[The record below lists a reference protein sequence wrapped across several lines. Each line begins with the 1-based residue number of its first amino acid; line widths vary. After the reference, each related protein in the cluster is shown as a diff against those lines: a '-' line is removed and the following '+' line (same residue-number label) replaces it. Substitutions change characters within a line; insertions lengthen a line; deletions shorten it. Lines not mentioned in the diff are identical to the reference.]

1 MTVRT
6 HKKEE
11 EKGMKMSKTCSSIV
25 VTAVAMMLVAPTGNA
40 ADVTVGAGLNSA
52 YVWRGVTVNEDLVVQ
67 PSIDVA
73 HPNGWGANV
82 WGNWD
87 VGDNN
92 NQIDNDREFSEVD
105 VTLSYNVQQVEQA
118 NLTIGNITYAF
129 PSPQDADT
137 RETNEIFLKLDKG
150 RALGEGEI
158 TGSFGVYYDWDQ
170 VDDYYGDVGVTYSH
184 PASDQ
189 LSVDLSAQVGFAGS
203 DFAGHYGKGTSS
215 GLFNWNATI
224 ALNYAVNESVAVSG
238 FIAHTDSADSSVLG
252 SQKTEVDVYGGV
264 SANYAF

>member
-1 MTVRT
+1 MVCMAVRT

-11 EKGMKMSKTCSSIV
+11 EKGMKMTKTYSSIV

-40 ADVTVGAGLNSA
+40 ADVTVGADLNSA
-52 YVWRGVTVNEDLVVQ
+52 YVWRGTTINEDPVVQ

-73 HPNGWGANV
+73 HPNGWGVNV

-87 VGDNN
+87 AGDND
-92 NQIDNDREFSEVD
+92 NQLDNDREFSEVD

-118 NLTIGNITYAF
+118 NLTIGNLTYLF
-129 PSPQDADT
+129 PKSTD
-137 RETNEIFLKLDKG
+137 RETNELFLKLDKG
-150 RALGEGEI
+150 RELGAGQI
-158 TGSFGVYYDWDQ
+158 TGAVGFYYDWDQ

-189 LSVDLSAQVGFAGS
+189 LSVDLSALVGFSGS
-203 DFAGHYGKGTSS
+203 DFAEFHAVGTGS
-215 GLFNWNATI
+215 GLFNWNTSL
-224 ALNYAVNESVAVSG
+224 ALNYTVNESVDVGG
-238 FIAHTDSADSSVLG
+238 FIAYTDSADSGALV
-252 SQKTEVDVYGGV
+252 SQPVDVYGGV

>member
-1 MTVRT
+1 
-6 HKKEE
+6 
-11 EKGMKMSKTCSSIV
+11 MKMSKTCSSIV

-40 ADVTVGAGLNSA
+40 ADVTVGADLNSA
-52 YVWRGVTVNEDLVVQ
+52 YVWRGVTVNEDLVIQ

-73 HPNGWGANV
+73 HPNGWDVEV
-82 WGNWD
+82 WGNLD
-87 VGDNN
+87 IGDNN

-105 VTLSYNVQQVEQA
+105 VTLSYKVRQVEQA
-118 NLTIGNITYAF
+118 NLTIGNITYVF
-129 PSPQDADT
+129 PKSDS

-150 RALGEGEI
+150 SALGAGEI

>member
-1 MTVRT
+1 
-6 HKKEE
+6 
-11 EKGMKMSKTCSSIV
+11 MKMTKTYSSIV

-40 ADVTVGAGLNSA
+40 ADVTVGADLNSA
-52 YVWRGVTVNEDLVVQ
+52 YVWRGITVNEDLVVQ

-73 HPNGWGANV
+73 HPNGWGINV

-92 NQIDNDREFSEVD
+92 GNIDNDREFSEVD

-118 NLTIGNITYAF
+118 NLTIGNITYVY
-129 PSPQDADT
+129 PNPRHENV
-137 RETNEIFLKLDKG
+137 RETNEIFLQLDKG

-158 TGSFGVYYDWDQ
+158 TGAFGFYYDWQ
-170 VDDYYGDVGVTYSH
+170 EVDDYYGDVEVTYSH

-189 LSVDLSAQVGFAGS
+189 LSVDLSALVGFI
-203 DFAGHYGKGTSS
+203 SS
-215 GLFNWNATI
+215 GLFNWNTSL
-224 ALNYAVNESVAVSG
+224 ALNYTVNESVAVSG
-238 FIAHTDSADSSVLG
+238 FIAYTDSADTSELPR
-252 SQKTEVDVYGGV
+252 QEVDVYGGV

>member
-1 MTVRT
+1 
-6 HKKEE
+6 
-11 EKGMKMSKTCSSIV
+11 MKMSKTCSSIV

-40 ADVTVGAGLNSA
+40 ADVTVGADLNSA

-73 HPNGWGANV
+73 HPNGWDVNV
-82 WGNWD
+82 WGNFD
-87 VGDNN
+87 IGDNN
-92 NQIDNDREFSEVD
+92 NTIANDREFSEVD
-105 VTLSYNVQQVEQA
+105 LTLSYNVQQVEQA
-118 NLTIGNITYAF
+118 NLTIGNITYVF
-129 PSPQDADT
+129 PKSDG
-137 RETNEIFLKLDKG
+137 RETNEIFLQLDKG

-158 TGSFGVYYDWDQ
+158 TGSFGFYYDWDQ

-203 DFAGHYGKGTSS
+203 DFAGHYGGGTSS
-215 GLFNWNATI
+215 GLFNWNASI
-224 ALNYAVNESVAVSG
+224 ALNYTVNESVAVSG
-238 FIAHTDSADSSVLG
+238 FIAHTDSADSSALV
-252 SQKTEVDVYGGV
+252 SQEVDVYGGV